1 MELFLENIAKDA
13 MDPSTYQYFKG
24 LQDRRIVFNDEVD
37 DRIVESVMLPL
48 LEMDNDGSGKPITI
62 VLNTCGGSLFD
73 GMPLCDII
81 DNLKT
86 PTTILVTGHAYSM
99 GGYFLMAGY
108 SNPNV
113 TKKCFKHSTALLH
126 GGYSYMEGTSSSVK
140 DTFKF
145 TERFEQRLRDY
156 TLSHSKITEDEYE
169 RMERYEW
176 YMDSDDMLKYGLVD
190 EVIGA

>member
-99 GGYFLMAGY
+99 GGYFPERNQEVLQALHCPAARWLQLYGRHELGGEGY
-108 SNPNV
+108 V
-113 TKKCFKHSTALLH
+113 
-126 GGYSYMEGTSSSVK
+126 
-140 DTFKF
+140 
-145 TERFEQRLRDY
+145 
-156 TLSHSKITEDEYE
+156 
-169 RMERYEW
+169 
-176 YMDSDDMLKYGLVD
+176 
-190 EVIGA
+190 

>member
-1 MELFLENIAKDA
+1 MELFLESITKDA
-13 MDPSTYQYFKG
+13 MDPTTYQYFKG
-24 LQDRRIVFNDEVD
+24 LQERRIVFNDEVD

-48 LEMDNDGSGKPITI
+48 MEMDNDGSGKPITI
-62 VLNTCGGSLFD
+62 VLNTNGGSLYD

-108 SNPNV
+108 NNPNV
-113 TKKCFKHSTALLH
+113 VKKCFKHSTALIH
-126 GGYSYMEGTSSSVK
+126 GGSSVLEGNSSSVK

-145 TERFEQRLRDY
+145 TEHFEERIHDY
-156 TLSHSKITEDEYE
+156 VISHSKITEEEYE

-176 YMDSDDMLKYGLVD
+176 YMDSDDMLKHGLVD
-190 EVIGA
+190 EVI